1 MKRLKLTSKSGQVLY
16 ELGLEEDAF
25 TTKRASE
32 GIIEVHGVIPDS
44 GVIPSQIERFAS
56 MSVGTRAFPPHG
68 AVYLY
73 ALKTDGNP
81 EKPWGVV
88 HKDPRPMEW
97 HDDEWMAAS
106 GFVPEGGW

>member
-1 MKRLKLTSKSGQVLY
+1 MKTLKLTAKSGRVLY

-56 MSVGTRAFPPHG
+56 MAVGCRAFPPNG
-68 AVYLY
+68 TVYLY
-73 ALKTDGNP
+73 ALKTDTSDTH
-81 EKPWGVV
+81 PWGVV
-88 HKDPRPMEW
+88 HKDPRPMAW
-97 HDDEWMAAS
+97 HSNQWMAAQ
-106 GFVPEGGW
+106 GFVPEGGR